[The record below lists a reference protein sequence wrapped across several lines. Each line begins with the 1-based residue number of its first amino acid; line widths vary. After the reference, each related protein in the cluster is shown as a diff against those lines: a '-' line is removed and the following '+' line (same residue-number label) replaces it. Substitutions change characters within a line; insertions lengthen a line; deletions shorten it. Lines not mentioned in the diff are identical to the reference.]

1 MECTMSKHGRI
12 NQSLALQKGMDR
24 KNGRFAAL
32 LATAFLLGI
41 SAGLARPA
49 AASEM
54 PKISTPQVRVSTGVH
69 VNTVNAHPAISTRS
83 SGPKITGIHQFDKNN
98 GGKTKGGT
106 GNKGAGGTT
115 PTESVQFN
123 YNSLQVR

>member
-1 MECTMSKHGRI
+1 MSGQSRKHKTSVLVGATGRSSRNI
-12 NQSLALQKGMDR
+12 SMVFASLC
-24 KNGRFAAL
+24 
-32 LATAFLLGI
+32 LLGI

-49 AASEM
+49 AASDM

-69 VNTVNAHPAISTRS
+69 VNTVNAHPAISTSS
-83 SGPKITGIHQFDKNN
+83 SGPKITGVHQFDKNN